1 MRAQLLAIRQ
11 DRRWGAWLAVAA
23 AVLFPTL
30 LAAFLGMV
38 VALGS
43 PQLTLIAAAS
53 VGGVA
58 LLFVPSHLTVQA
70 LLVIAFL
77 GVGTAM
83 YYGKVTQAHWVP
95 YALSLFLWVKLPLDA
110 LMRVPEPASVAAS
123 RPGIAPLAWLV
134 MSIFVLTAVS
144 ILVNGTPLLETL
156 IGLRNY
162 LYIWSIAFVVAA
174 GALDE
179 RQLRGTLWMLLALV
193 ALQAPFAMQ
202 QHFVAFGRT
211 GNWDAVVGTFAG
223 NPDGGGGGSGEMVMF
238 LCFGLALAA
247 SLWKFGELRAWLALT
262 VIMAA
267 TAATMLAETK
277 AFFVFAPA
285 ALAVVMVGE
294 LRRRPG
300 LALAMLA
307 LTAAL
312 MAATFLF
319 YKVQYFDDSRAA
331 NRDATVGDYL
341 DYAVS
346 ADSKTSRMINPLTGE
361 VSRLGAPL
369 VWFREAGVGGPH
381 GWVIGYG
388 PRASNVSGLT
398 GPGEAARHFPFK
410 LTTSSITT
418 LLWDLGALGLLVF
431 TGLIVLAGVSAW
443 RLSREERIPRFHRA
457 ALEALAGGCMVWLAS
472 LPYNAGLVDGY
483 ATQSFLSFCVGY
495 VIYWQKFAA
504 AADAAKAAA

>member
-1 MRAQLLAIRQ
+1 MRALVQAIRPG
-11 DRRWGAWLAVAA
+11 RLGGPWVAVAT
-23 AVLFPTL
+23 AVLLPML

-53 VGGVA
+53 VGGLA
-58 LLFVPSHLTVQA
+58 LLFVPTYLTVQM
-70 LLVIAFL
+70 LLLIAFV

-83 YYGKVTQAHWVP
+83 YYGKVNQAHWVP

-110 LMRVPEPASVAAS
+110 LMREPSPPGPS
-123 RPGIAPLAWLV
+123 ERRPRILPLAWLV
-134 MSIFVLTAVS
+134 MAIFVLTAVS

-174 GALDE
+174 GALDPK
-179 RQLRGTLWMLLALV
+179 QLRRTLLMVLALV
-193 ALQAPFAMQ
+193 ALQAPFAVQ
-202 QHFVAFGRT
+202 QHFIAFGRT

-238 LCFGLALAA
+238 LCFGLAFAA
-247 SLWKFGELRAWLALT
+247 SLWKFGELRAGVALA
-262 VIMAA
+262 VIAAA
-267 TAATMLAETK
+267 TATTMLAETK

-300 LALAMLA
+300 LALAMFA
-307 LTAAL
+307 LTSAL

-319 YKVQYFDDSRAA
+319 YKAQYFDDTQAA
-331 NRDATVGDYL
+331 HRDATIAEYL

-346 ADSKTSRMINPLTGE
+346 ADSKTTQMINRRTGE

-388 PRASNVSGLT
+388 PRASNISGLT
-398 GPGEAARHFPFK
+398 GPGEAARHFAFS
-410 LTTSSITT
+410 LTTSTITT

-431 TGLIVLAGVSAW
+431 VGLVVLTGFTAW
-443 RLSREERIPRFHRA
+443 RLSRDERIPRFHRA
-457 ALEALAGGCMVWLAS
+457 TLEAMAGGFVVSMAS
-472 LPYNAGLVDGY
+472 LAYNPGLVDGY
-483 ATQSFLSFCVGY
+483 ATQSFLAFCIGY
-495 VIYWQKFAA
+495 VMYWQRFAA
-504 AADAAKAAA
+504 GAPPGRSA